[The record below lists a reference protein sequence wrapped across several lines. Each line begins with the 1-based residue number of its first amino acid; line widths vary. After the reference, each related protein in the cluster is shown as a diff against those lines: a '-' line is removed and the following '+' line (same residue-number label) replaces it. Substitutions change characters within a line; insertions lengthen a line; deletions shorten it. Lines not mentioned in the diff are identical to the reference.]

1 MTVVTHAPSTEP
13 TAPAVRRRHD
23 LDALRGFAMLL
34 GIALHASLAFFPSF
48 WPVQDNTSNI
58 DGIYDEFLHA
68 VHGFRMPLFFFLSGF
83 FTSMLWRRRGLR
95 SLVEHRLRR
104 IALPL
109 LIGFL
114 TIVPLVDWVSAEA
127 SADQFDNLLV
137 AVLYQNTTAVDRLLA
152 DGADPNSPRDE
163 EGVTPLHLAALVSNA
178 DIAQRLL
185 EAGADP
191 VVVDDDNDGPFAYAY
206 YVGSAAVA
214 DVLVDYGV
222 PDIRPLGTQW
232 SDLEGWGFGAAEVED
247 LLGLD
252 TWLTSFHHLWFLWFL
267 LWLLAGFC
275 VVATLVDRR
284 PSRREGVAT
293 DERVW
298 PRRMMWALIP
308 LTIIPQLAMGDGGAN
323 PVFGP
328 DTSTGLIPLPHVL
341 IYYAVFFAFG
351 ALLYDRRNHRG
362 EMLIDT
368 LGWRWKVMLPLTIVI
383 ILPLALALTFAEKDR
398 SWGLASLAQVIY
410 AWAMIVALMG
420 AFRAFLAKERRGVRY
435 LSDSSYWLYLAHL
448 PLIIAAQAWI
458 RDWDLPSGVKFFSL
472 TIGVSLLLL
481 ITYRLFVRYTLI
493 GTMLNGKR
501 TRLNRKKKQSTDP
514 GA

>member
-1 MTVVTHAPSTEP
+1 
-13 TAPAVRRRHD
+13 
-23 LDALRGFAMLL
+23 MLL
-34 GIALHASLAFFPSF
+34 GIGLHASLAFFPSF
-48 WPVQDNTSNI
+48 WPVQDSTSSM
-58 DGIYDEFLHA
+58 DGIFDELLHA
-68 VHGFRMPLFFFLSGF
+68 VHGFRMPLFFLLSGF

-127 SADQFDNLLV
+127 AADQFDNILV
-137 AVLYQNTTAVDRLLA
+137 ASFFQNTTAIDRLLD
-152 DGADPNSPRDE
+152 DGVDPNGPRGDE
-163 EGVTPLHLAALVSNA
+163 GASPLHVAALVDNA
-178 DIAQRLL
+178 DIAERLL

-191 VVVDDDNDGPFAYAY
+191 FVLDDDDDGPFAYAY
-206 YVGSAAVA
+206 YVGSEAVA

-222 PDIRPLGTQW
+222 PDIRPAGTEW
-232 SDLEGWGFGAAEVED
+232 EDLEGWGFGAAEVEEQ
-247 LLGLD
+247 LGLD

-267 LWLLAGFC
+267 LWLLAGFG
-275 VVATLVDRR
+275 VAAVLVDW
-284 PSRREGVAT
+284 RETRHEGEAT
-293 DERVW
+293 QARVW
-298 PRRMMWALIP
+298 PRRLMWALIP

-351 ALLYDRRNHRG
+351 ALLFDRRNRRG

-368 LGWRWKVMLPLTIVI
+368 LGRRWKLILPLAIVI
-383 ILPLALALTFAEKDR
+383 ILPLALALTFPEGDG
-398 SWGLASLAQVIY
+398 SWGLASVAQVIFT
-410 AWAMIVALMG
+410 WAMIVALMG
-420 AFRAFLAKERRGVRY
+420 AFRVFLARERRGVRF

-458 RDWDLPSGVKFFSL
+458 RDWDLPAGVKFFSL
-472 TIGVSLLLL
+472 TIGVSVLLL
-481 ITYRLFVRYTLI
+481 ITYRLFVRYTPI

-501 TRLNRKKKQSTDP
+501 TRPKNPVAVPDQEV
-514 GA
+514 

>member
-1 MTVVTHAPSTEP
+1 MSHDSSVQPSAQTVG
-13 TAPAVRRRHD
+13 RRHD

-34 GIALHASLAFFPSF
+34 GIGLHAALAFFPSF
-48 WPVQDNTSNI
+48 WPVQDNTSSV
-58 DGIYDEFLHA
+58 DGIFDEIFLA
-68 VHGFRMPLFFFLSGF
+68 VHGFRMPLFFLLSGF

-114 TIVPLVDWVSAEA
+114 TIVPLVDWVSAET

-137 AVLYQNTTAVDRLLA
+137 AVLFQNTTAVDRLLG

-178 DIAQRLL
+178 DIAERLL

-191 VVVDDDNDGPFAYAY
+191 LVVDDDDDAPFAYAY
-206 YVGSAAVA
+206 YVGSASVA
-214 DVLVDYGV
+214 DVLVDYGI
-222 PDIRPLGTQW
+222 PDIRPVGTQW
-232 SDLEGWGFGAAEVED
+232 ADLEGWGFGAAEVEE
-247 LLGLD
+247 LLGFD

-275 VVATLVDRR
+275 VVAILVDRGLS
-284 PSRREGVAT
+284 PREGRT
-293 DERVW
+293 TLESGW
-298 PRRMMWALIP
+298 PRRLMWTLIP

-351 ALLYDRRNHRG
+351 ALLYDRRNQRG

-368 LGWRWKVMLPLTIVI
+368 LGRRWKVMLPLTV
-383 ILPLALALTFAEKDR
+383 LVVFPLALMVTFATGG
-398 SWGLASLAQVIY
+398 SWALASVAQVIY

-420 AFRAFLAKERRGVRY
+420 AFRGFLAKERRGVRY

-448 PLIIAAQAWI
+448 PLIIVAQAWI

-472 TIGVSLLLL
+472 TIAVSLLLL
-481 ITYRLFVRYTLI
+481 ISYQLFVRYTPV

-501 TRLNRKKKQSTDP
+501 TRPRVASGRAD
-514 GA
+514 